1 MGFIRRATIHDLPG
15 AYRVCLLTGDAG
27 RDASA
32 RYRNPDLLGHVF
44 VGPYIVGQPDLA
56 LVVADSQGVAGYCLA
71 ARDTRA
77 FEAWAEATWWPPL
90 REQYPMPAD
99 PSADAELIR
108 LFHTPPRAS
117 DAVVDEFPAHLH
129 IDLLARVRGNG
140 LGRVLIERQLE
151 TLRGIGIQGVH
162 LEVAAENA
170 DGIAFY
176 RHLGFGPVVRSDD
189 SVVMSVR
196 LS

>member
-108 LFHTPPRAS
+108 LFQTPPRAS
-117 DAVVDEFPAHLH
+117 DAVVDEFLAHLH